1 MVTSLAVSL
10 GIFFEG
16 MTDKIVVLNTCA
28 HEEEAERLARL
39 LIDRRLAAC
48 VSIVPRVRSF
58 YRWKGAVESSDE
70 WLLLIKSSRPL
81 FGQLRAAI
89 ENAHAYEVPEVL
101 ALPVVDGAPPYLDW
115 LQANLQADPQADL
128 QKGPAAE

>member
-1 MVTSLAVSL
+1 
-10 GIFFEG
+10 

-28 HEEEAERLARL
+28 GEEEAERLARL
-39 LIDRRLAAC
+39 LIDLRLAAC

-81 FGQLRAAI
+81 FEQLRAQL
-89 ENAHAYEVPEVL
+89 EQAHSYEVPEVL
-101 ALPVVDGAPPYLDW
+101 ALPVVAGAAPYLDW
-115 LQANLQADPQADL
+115 LQANLRE
-128 QKGPAAE
+128 GPAVE